1 MHFQN
6 YPLYLTVFALQ
17 FAKSSILWNPVIF
30 VLLNK
35 TVSIVDTYLE
45 LLLFIGGENWEK
57 EGNM

>member
-6 YPLYLTVFALQ
+6 YHLYLTVFALQ

-35 TVSIVDTYLE
+35 TVSIVYTFL
-45 LLLFIGGENWEK
+45 
-57 EGNM
+57 